1 MSHLWT
7 LPTNGLPAWPLH
19 DKSVVPQPKS
29 PSASL
34 DIPGHH
40 MPVNHRPF
48 TTRVDL
54 AYTMNLSLWL
64 THHSAIHWK
73 IVGKKF
79 FKKEAPSLGETVIL
93 TPKVLHFWIPNWA
106 TYCDMLNVQVY
117 DDIMAEAK
125 DLVIF
130 PLSGCTGK
138 PLLTG
143 HDTTP
148 ALVLERKGNEVDM
161 VEKSE
166 QLIFLMLKSPYSG
179 QAISRQLML
188 AGRSTRHILK
198 PSSDGFWGRN

>member
-54 AYTMNLSLWL
+54 AYTMNLSLSL
-64 THHSAIHWK
+64 SHPSQRYPLENSWK
-73 IVGKKF
+73 EVLRKGSP
-79 FKKEAPSLGETVIL
+79 ESRWDGHLNAPG
-93 TPKVLHFWIPNWA
+93 PKVLHFWIPNWA

-130 PLSGCTGK
+130 PLSGCSGK
-138 PLLTG
+138 PLLT
-143 HDTTP
+143 
-148 ALVLERKGNEVDM
+148 R
-161 VEKSE
+161 
-166 QLIFLMLKSPYSG
+166 
-179 QAISRQLML
+179 
-188 AGRSTRHILK
+188 TRHYTSIGSWEKGERGWHGREIRAINIL
-198 PSSDGFWGRN
+198 DA